1 MTPLITIPDHK
12 NQMNQNEHEHSKRAR
27 ARAARGPD
35 HLCKTGSFSTIEYPY
50 NLRLNSQFF
59 KILAR
64 SVYHGTESL
73 SYLGPK
79 TTFNI
84 EKTTI
89 FIFFFSIGMET

>member
-1 MTPLITIPDHK
+1 MTPLITTPDHK

-27 ARAARGPD
+27 ARTARGLD

-50 NLRLNSQFF
+50 NLRLNCQFF
-59 KILAR
+59 KILVR

-89 FIFFFSIGMET
+89 FILFFSIGMRT